1 MQQLMATSTAANNP
15 TGLSSDI
22 HISLASNSMQLVFAQ
37 QPATV
42 VAGLPITPPVIVNV
56 EDLSGN
62 VISGPVTVVTL
73 SLLSNSATLTGGL
86 QGANAS
92 GVDVFSDL
100 VINTPGTYQILAI
113 GGGVEATSNSFT
125 VLPAGSSNP
134 ASAKL
139 VFVAA
144 PVVAALN
151 EPVSYKVAVEDS
163 AGNLVTTDN
172 TLVSLSIGG
181 PDPIGP
187 LTANAVNGIAT
198 FNGVIFGALG
208 VYSAVA
214 SDNALTQAFSTVSVI
229 PFTTPRFGFNGIPL
243 SPEGI
248 AFAEARNLAHATGQ
262 PVVFN
267 PSALFA
273 VSGAFGVAN
282 NTFSAAVGPVLS
294 DQFGASSNMIVAGDD
309 PTQSAADAIDKLQVG
324 N

>member
-1 MQQLMATSTAANNP
+1 
-15 TGLSSDI
+15 
-22 HISLASNSMQLVFAQ
+22 
-37 QPATV
+37 
-42 VAGLPITPPVIVNV
+42 
-56 EDLSGN
+56 
-62 VISGPVTVVTL
+62 
-73 SLLSNSATLTGGL
+73 
-86 QGANAS
+86 
-92 GVDVFSDL
+92 
-100 VINTPGTYQILAI
+100 
-113 GGGVEATSNSFT
+113 
-125 VLPAGSSNP
+125 
-134 ASAKL
+134 
-139 VFVAA
+139 
-144 PVVAALN
+144 VAALN